1 MSEPENE
8 NQQSMPHPL
17 FANSILAFFA
27 TCFANGILTSIKD
40 SVPSIKEFIANFFGH
55 HWIGHGIIILVFFIL
70 CMVLFQVIKLN
81 EKLKVGD
88 SCMVRYSILGS
99 IIGVIL
105 ILGFYVVHSL

>member
-1 MSEPENE
+1 MNEPQNE
-8 NQQSMPHPL
+8 NQQAKPYPL

-40 SVPSIKEFIANFFGH
+40 SVPTIKESIANIFGH
-55 HWIGHGIIILVFFIL
+55 HWIGHGIIILVFFVVCLI
-70 CMVLFQVIKLN
+70 LFQVIKLN

-88 SCMVRYSILGS
+88 NCMVRYSILGS